1 MPTGPLPSD
10 TPALVQLVGFVAGA
24 LTTLAYVPQLIRTW
38 RTRSVNDFSL
48 GMLVAL
54 SVGIGLWLVYGI
66 AIGSWPIIVANGVSF
81 VFALVLVT
89 FKLTCGRARVQ

>member
-1 MPTGPLPSD
+1 
-10 TPALVQLVGFVAGA
+10 
-24 LTTLAYVPQLIRTW
+24 
-38 RTRSVNDFSL
+38 
-48 GMLVAL
+48 MLVAL